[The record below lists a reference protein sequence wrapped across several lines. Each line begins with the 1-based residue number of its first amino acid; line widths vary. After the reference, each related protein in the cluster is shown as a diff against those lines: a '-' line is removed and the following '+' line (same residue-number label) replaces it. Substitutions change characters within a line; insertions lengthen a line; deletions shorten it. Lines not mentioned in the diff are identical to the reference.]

1 MGCQKMCD
9 RPARRRQVAGA
20 VGAVVGT
27 WFWFNEGRRKKGTE
41 AKQAKKTNERT
52 SARRLVLT
60 FWFHNKKE
68 GGEVSAMQSTREGTQ
83 PQAQALTVTGD
94 EISMTSISYD
104 LAVGVLG
111 F

>member
-1 MGCQKMCD
+1 M
-9 RPARRRQVAGA
+9 
-20 VGAVVGT
+20 
-27 WFWFNEGRRKKGTE
+27 
-41 AKQAKKTNERT
+41 
-52 SARRLVLT
+52 VLT
-60 FWFHNKKE
+60 FWFHKDNKKE
-68 GGEVSAMQSTREGTQ
+68 GEVSAKQSTREGTQ